1 MLASFTIADTLPVP
15 SIENATVSLSKNSYC
30 VISAVRSIYCFVP
43 SISVKIIC
51 CVSALYEKFTAI
63 FSICVSIVIFEPF
76 FLVIVI
82 IPVFSSNVTSCTSV
96 EISSLV
102 AFVVSSVITLL
113 SISSVATSILFRLL
127 SFSGVSSLG

>member
-1 MLASFTIADTLPVP
+1 M
-15 SIENATVSLSKNSYC
+15 
-30 VISAVRSIYCFVP
+30 P

-51 CVSALYEKFTAI
+51 CVPALYEKFTAI

-76 FLVIVI
+76 FFTIVI

-96 EISSLV
+96 ETSSLV